1 MKSSEKIGPI
11 IVGFARDGSK
21 NFITAHGLKVVDME
35 TSSGYMFLRK
45 HREDEWIEITG
56 ESCE

>member
-21 NFITAHGLKVVDME
+21 NFITAHGLKAVDME
-35 TSSGYMFLRK
+35 TSSGYLFVQQHK
-45 HREDEWIEITG
+45 KGKWIMITG